1 MQRRELKMKLS
12 EPHSLSQATICKELV
27 VHVRGWFSEAGA
39 KGTEEFGVTNQLSKT
54 NYDMLG
60 RTKT

>member
-12 EPHSLSQATICKELV
+12 EPHSLSTICKELV

-54 NYDMLG
+54 NYDTLG

>member
-1 MQRRELKMKLS
+1 MKLS